1 METSFLEM
9 RCKEVINVVDG
20 RLLGHIVDMV
30 FDVRT
35 SRVLGFVVPA
45 NKGFFSVFRPNQE
58 IFIPY
63 NNICKIGEDVML
75 VELYNLPKI
84 NKSKKSV
91 GILNKNKKQEEV
103 VKEDQETSVELD
115 KNFNSKIRDD
125 NFTNE

>member
-1 METSFLEM
+1 MESSFLEM

-45 NKGFFSVFRPNQE
+45 SKGFFSVFRPGQE

-75 VELYNLPKI
+75 VELYNLPKSCKK
-84 NKSKKSV
+84 NKCI
-91 GILNKNKKQEEV
+91 GILSKDKKEQQAKVQEENV
-103 VKEDQETSVELD
+103 VELD
-115 KNFNSKIRDD
+115 KDFNSKVKDD
-125 NFTNE
+125 YFTNE